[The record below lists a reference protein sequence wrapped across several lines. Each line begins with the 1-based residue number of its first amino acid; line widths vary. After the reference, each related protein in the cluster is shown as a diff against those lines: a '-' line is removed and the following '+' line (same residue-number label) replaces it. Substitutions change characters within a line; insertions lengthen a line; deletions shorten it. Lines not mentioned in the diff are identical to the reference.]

1 MAKILERIFIHT
13 MSISNRNI
21 NDKVT
26 NSKRFN
32 LSEVSRIV
40 RSGFEY
46 GYKDIWVRDIG
57 NGFYEISKWNLGKE

>member
-13 MSISNRNI
+13 MSISNRSI

-40 RSGFEY
+40 RRGFEY